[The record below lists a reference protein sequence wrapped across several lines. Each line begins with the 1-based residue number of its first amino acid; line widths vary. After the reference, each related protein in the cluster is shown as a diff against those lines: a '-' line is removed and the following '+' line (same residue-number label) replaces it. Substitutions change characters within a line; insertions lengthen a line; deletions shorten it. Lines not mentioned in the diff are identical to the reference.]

1 MSRIRIVDRIVA
13 GLVALVL
20 LVGGVLVAIEI
31 ALQAAGREEP
41 WVLPWDTWYREGL
54 ETPWSDPTVRAVCVG
69 LLVAAVL
76 LLALQFARRRP
87 SALPV
92 RPRADSVQVD
102 LDRRGLEHWLE
113 ARLAKVGGVGSVSV
127 RARRRSVRVRA
138 DAVARDTAPIERR
151 LDEAAVEELA
161 ELGLVRPPSVDVHVR
176 PTRAA

>member
-1 MSRIRIVDRIVA
+1 MSRVRIIDRVVAGIVA
-13 GLVALVL
+13 LAL
-20 LVGGVLVAIEI
+20 LVGGVLVAVEI

-54 ETPWSDPTVRAVCVG
+54 DTPWSDPTVRAVCIG

-92 RPRADSVQVD
+92 RPRADAVQVD

-113 ARLAKVGGVGSVSV
+113 ARLTKVGGVGTVTV
-127 RARRRSVRVRA
+127 RANRRKVRVRA
-138 DAVARDTAPIERR
+138 DAVSRDTAPIEHR
-151 LDEAAVEELA
+151 LDEAAAREVA
-161 ELGLVRPPSVDVHVR
+161 ELDLVRPPTVDVHVR
-176 PTRAA
+176 PRRAA